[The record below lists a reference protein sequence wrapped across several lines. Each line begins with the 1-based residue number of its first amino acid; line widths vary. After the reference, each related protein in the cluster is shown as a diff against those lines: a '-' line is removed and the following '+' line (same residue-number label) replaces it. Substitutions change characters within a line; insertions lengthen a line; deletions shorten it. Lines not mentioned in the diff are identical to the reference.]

1 MAKKETIKKQVK
13 RNREEE
19 AKRDNTIERNV
30 KKGAAEIGVVLKD
43 GKRSVSG
50 VISEFA
56 KTKNFATSASVR
68 ASMYAEL
75 AAEYQKLGLK
85 IDDWTINNVNRT
97 AEDFW
102 KYAKGD
108 LPESALTT
116 ASLKTFGSFSEKYV
130 TDIIGKINP
139 STMSTLIAKNA
150 KVIDPKIAKT
160 AAEGL
165 ALNPAVS
172 GMFAEDVRVLRAAV
186 STTMAEAAV
195 EGLTNPQMA
204 ERMTKKVVDAA
215 GEFRFI
221 DRGGR
226 KWSADA
232 YFGMLNRTLHTTA
245 ARDAYI
251 DTATNEAGFD
261 LYTIAGG
268 VTGSSA
274 DNPNDP
280 CDMWAGRIFSMTG
293 KTDGYPAYDE
303 ALAAGVFHPNCV
315 HFIRVVL
322 PSEIEAFKAEEKIE
336 RKVATEIILDENEGT
351 K

>member
-1 MAKKETIKKQVK
+1 MAKKPTIKQQVK
-13 RNREEE
+13 RNQAEE
-19 AKRDNTIERNV
+19 AKRDQTIERNI

-43 GKRSVSG
+43 GKRSING
-50 VISEFA
+50 VVSEFA
-56 KTKNFATSASVR
+56 KTKNFATSAAVR
-68 ASMYAEL
+68 SSMYAEL

-85 IDDWTINNVNRT
+85 IDDWTINNVERT

-108 LPESALTT
+108 LPESALIT
-116 ASLKTFGSFSEKYV
+116 APLKTFGSFSTKYV
-130 TDIIGKINP
+130 ADIIGKINP
-139 STMSTLIAKNA
+139 STMSKQVAVNS
-150 KVIDPKIAKT
+150 
-160 AAEGL
+160 
-165 ALNPAVS
+165 AVS

-245 ARDAYI
+245 ARDSYI

-293 KTDGYPAYDE
+293 KTDGYPTYDE